1 MPDNNR
7 VFPPLTL
14 DDAEYIVRYLKRA
27 LEAHY
32 DWIHRLQVM
41 LVCGTKPK
49 AADLQPDGHLNDE
62 FGRWYHRETNQHL
75 RQHPDFQ
82 EIGRHHKELHLA
94 AHKLLRLA
102 TGGRRIAPATYKAY
116 QRNVAH
122 FRAHVLSLLDEAREL
137 LRYTDPLTGIATRFA
152 MLPRLDQERARVLRT
167 GQVSTVG
174 MADIDRF
181 KLVNDNYGHNVGDIV
196 LKDVAR
202 HLLNGVRRYDQVC
215 RYGGEEFLILLPD
228 TNPRAAKK
236 VLDRLRRNL
245 KRSSI
250 EITKDKSI
258 SVSAS
263 FGVAALNPGD
273 SILVA
278 IDHADQAMYAAK
290 DAGRNRVCIW
300 SGDDREN

>member
-1 MPDNNR
+1 MAANDR
-7 VFPPLTL
+7 LFPPLTL
-14 DDAEYIVRYLKRA
+14 DDAEYIVRYLERA

-49 AADLQPDGHLNDE
+49 AGDLKPDGHLKDD
-62 FGRWYHRETNQHL
+62 FGRWYHRETNEHL
-75 RQHPDFQ
+75 RHHPDFQ
-82 EIGRHHKELHLA
+82 EIGRHHKELHIA
-94 AHKLLRLA
+94 ARKLLSVA
-102 TGGRRIAPATYKAY
+102 AGGRRIAPATYKAY

-122 FRAHVLSLLDEAREL
+122 FRAHVTSLLDEAREL
-137 LRYTDPLTGIATRFA
+137 LRYTDPLTGLATRFA
-152 MLPRLDQERARVLRT
+152 MLPRLDQERERVSRT

-181 KLVNDNYGHNVGDIV
+181 KLVNDTYGHNVGDIV
-196 LKDVAR
+196 LQDVAR
-202 HLLNGVRRYDQVC
+202 HLLKGVRRYDQVC
-215 RYGGEEFLILLPD
+215 RYGGEEFLILLPNTD
-228 TNPRAAKK
+228 PRGAKK
-236 VLDRLRRNL
+236 VLDRLRREL
-245 KRSSI
+245 KRRSI
-250 EITKDKSI
+250 AVSDEKSI

-290 DAGRNRVCIW
+290 DAGRNRVNIW
-300 SGDDREN
+300 AGDDREY